1 MVFEVPK
8 ADALQDL
15 TITNYNSSDG
25 ENLVTLNHGAVQ
37 TINYATIPSDYAVKN
52 VKLMVEQVVEST
64 LKDKITNNNINK
76 YVSLTH
82 NAMDKTIT
90 FTAGAAVP
98 VSGSTATVVCNL
110 ITDNITTPIVLVID
124 VSA

>member
-1 MVFEVPK
+1 MAVTNPV
-8 ADALQDL
+8 
-15 TITNYNSSDG
+15 TI
-25 ENLVTLNHGAVQ
+25 NHGAVQ

-52 VKLMVEQVVEST
+52 VRLMVEQVVESAS
-64 LKDKITNNNINK
+64 KDKITNNNLND

-98 VSGSTATVVCNL
+98 VAGSTVTVVCNL
-110 ITDNITTPIVLVID
+110 ITDNVVTPIVLLID
-124 VSA
+124 VGV